1 MNSLNNKNC
10 SQNSTYNIL
19 SYMVNCFLII
29 IITMQNVC
37 NRFIIHSEVNVM
49 WPYLNPLRRGIE
61 LLHLLITVTLQNLSV
76 MFMWQWENSWVGII
90 SHYADFS
97 FVFALILFFS
107 FCIKFGERWWL
118 SNGLYAFQPLYCM
131 EFENLHL
138 IHLISNHNIPGQYA
152 VTHIGVMSFF
162 IDPLTS

>member
-1 MNSLNNKNC
+1 MKKTKSVKSKFSNVTFQSTNRLFLATKMIMIMNSLNNKNC

-97 FVFALILFFS
+97 FVFTLILFFH
-107 FCIKFGERWWL
+107 
-118 SNGLYAFQPLYCM
+118 YA
-131 EFENLHL
+131 
-138 IHLISNHNIPGQYA
+138 
-152 VTHIGVMSFF
+152 
-162 IDPLTS
+162 